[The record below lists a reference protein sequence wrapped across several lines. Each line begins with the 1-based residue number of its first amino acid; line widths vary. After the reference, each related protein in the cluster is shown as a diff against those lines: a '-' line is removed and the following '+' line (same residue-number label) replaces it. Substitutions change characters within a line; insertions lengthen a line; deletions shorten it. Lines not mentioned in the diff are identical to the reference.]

1 MSLEKYAG
9 LSDQEKEALM
19 IRALNSE
26 SGKVAL
32 AQAMATPIRL
42 SLDYQ
47 SVGRK
52 LLVVDALPQGALPVY
67 DRDIEMSAAVVGKR
81 GGAPSLITEGD
92 RITVPTFEITSHPKI
107 RFSEIKQRR
116 FSVIDRAQQ
125 RAKAE
130 VMAEEDGVIFNAID
144 TASSL
149 INPVVTSAGFLSRAS
164 LTATFRELEKHDLFV
179 SRILMHPNRF
189 ADIRGWTN
197 SDFDPVTQREVLHT
211 GLFGHIWTADILVSR
226 RVKPDSVYVMADP
239 EFLGVMPIRND
250 IQVLPADDPSNLM
263 IGFVV
268 YEEIGVAVANSRAVA
283 KLEIV

>member
-1 MSLEKYAG
+1 MLTKHAG
-9 LSDQEKEALM
+9 LTDGEKEAL
-19 IRALNSE
+19 IVKALSSE
-26 SGKVAL
+26 SGKLAL

-52 LLVVDALPQGALPVY
+52 LLVVDALPAGALPVY
-67 DRDIEMSAAVVGKR
+67 DRDIEASAAVIGKR
-81 GGAPSLITEGD
+81 GGAPSLIMEGD
-92 RITVPTFEITSHPKI
+92 RITVPTFEIVSHPKI

-116 FSVIDRAQQ
+116 FSIIDRAQQ

-130 VMAEEDGVIFNAID
+130 VMAEEDGVIFSSID
-144 TASSL
+144 VASTI
-149 INPVVTSAGFLSRAS
+149 INPVVSSAGYMSRAS
-164 LTATFRELEKHDLFV
+164 LTAAFRELEKHDLIV
-179 SRILMHPNRF
+179 SRILMNPLQF
-189 ADIRGWTN
+189 ADIRAWTN

-226 RVKPDSVYVMADP
+226 RATPGEVLIMADP
-239 EFLGVMPIRND
+239 EFLGVMPIRQD
-250 IQVLPADDPSNLM
+250 IQVLPADDPANLM

-268 YEEIGVAVANSRAVA
+268 YEEIGVAVANPRAVT

>member
-1 MSLEKYAG
+1 MLNKQAG
-9 LSDQEKEALM
+9 LTDIEKEAL
-19 IRALNSE
+19 IVRALGSE
-26 SGKVAL
+26 SGKMAL

-52 LLVVDALPQGALPVY
+52 LLVVDPLPQGALPVY
-67 DRDIEMSAAVVGKR
+67 DRDVESSAAVIGKR
-81 GGAPSLITEGD
+81 QGAPSLITEGD
-92 RITVPTFEITSHPKI
+92 RITVPTFEIVSHPKI

-116 FSVIDRAQQ
+116 FSIIDRAQQ

-130 VMAEEDGVIFNAID
+130 VMAEEDGIIFGAID
-144 TASSL
+144 MASDI
-149 INPVVTSAGFLSRAS
+149 INPVVSSAGFMSRTSLS
-164 LTATFRELEKHDLFV
+164 ATFKELEKHDLVV
-179 SRILMHPNRF
+179 SRILMHPEQF

-226 RVKPDSVYVMADP
+226 RVKPGNVYVMADP
-239 EFLGVMPIRND
+239 EFLGVMPIRQD
-250 IQVLPADDPSNLM
+250 IQVLPADAPADLM

-268 YEEIGVAVANSRAVA
+268 YEEIGVAVANSRAVTR
-283 KLEIV
+283 LEIV

>member
-1 MSLEKYAG
+1 MLNKQAG
-9 LSDQEKEALM
+9 LTEDEKEAL
-19 IRALNSE
+19 IVKALSSE
-26 SGKVAL
+26 SGKLAL
-32 AQAMATPIRL
+32 AQAMATPIRI

-67 DRDIEMSAAVVGKR
+67 DRDVESSAAVIGKR
-81 GGAPSLITEGD
+81 GSAPALITEGD
-92 RITVPTFEITSHPKI
+92 RITVPTFEIVSHPKI

-116 FSVIDRAQQ
+116 FSIIDRAQQ

-130 VMAEEDGVIFNAID
+130 VMAEEDGVIFGAID
-144 TASSL
+144 VASDL
-149 INPVVTSAGFLSRAS
+149 INPPVSSAGFMSRPS
-164 LTATFRELEKHDLFV
+164 LTAAFRELEKHDLIV
-179 SRILMHPNRF
+179 SRILMHPNQF
-189 ADIRGWTN
+189 ADIRAWTN

-226 RVKPDSVYVMADP
+226 RVPINKVFIMADP
-239 EFLGVMPIRND
+239 EFLGVFPIRQD

-268 YEEIGVAVANSRAVA
+268 YEEVGVAVANSRAVTR
-283 KLEIV
+283 LDIV